1 MGNLAIHG
9 MPFNIQMRMPND
21 NLQQVLEGY
30 EKERI
35 ELDVKFL
42 NQALVAATLNNNH
55 ECIGKLVKIGATN
68 IDECIELAKEEE
80 LDYPII
86 ILLFMKAA
94 LTGDETF
101 LNLLLRN
108 LTPRLILQE
117 LPHGHLLELNILKII
132 WAYKDGCHLLSTT
145 DALEVAQ
152 WCGQYSVHRKLMILT
167 CRSNRTAGWSKLNL
181 MYVDARVLE
190 MCNGITDLDLSANK
204 LSFLPSNV
212 GILHMVSSQVVA
224 AELRRYWGLGLTA
237 PT

>member
-1 MGNLAIHG
+1 ME
-9 MPFNIQMRMPND
+9 ND

-30 EKERI
+30 EQERI

-68 IDECIELAKEEE
+68 IDECIQLAKEEE
-80 LDYPII
+80 LDYSIMM
-86 ILLFMKAA
+86 LLFMKAA

-108 LTPRLILQE
+108 LTPWLSLHLQE
-117 LPHGHLLELNILKII
+117 LPHSDLLELNILRKII
-132 WAYKDGCHLLSTT
+132 WAYKKGCYSYILSMT

-152 WCGQYSVHRKLMILT
+152 WCGQYSVHRKLMTLT
-167 CRSNRTAGWSKLNL
+167 ACNRGVTAAHGWSKLNL
-181 MYVDARVLE
+181 TYVDARVLE
-190 MCNGITDLDLSANK
+190 MCDWITDLDLSANK
-204 LSFLPSNV
+204 LSSLPSNV
-212 GILHMVSSQVVA
+212 GILHMVSSCCR
-224 AELRRYWGLGLTA
+224 AEKGWGRGLNCSG